1 MIPSIDQILEVAL
14 ESPAPEVV
22 EQVKTAS
29 EPVDEE
35 FDFEKVAGEL
45 ESLAQVAESKDQGEQ
60 EKVAEAEDSESRQ
73 RMLKLAMV
81 GTMYRTL
88 ESLESKGQLD
98 SLIEKKAVLSKFLMR
113 RAQRGVGSAVA
124 GTTKESLKA
133 IRKAQISVAKKG
145 GGKAITPSSA
155 KRVSAKTQKKM
166 VSSGEAIGKLQ
177 PKGIAARSDV
187 AVMKSQQQAAQARR
201 AATATKQ
208 KAAKSVATAQ
218 AGQAAAESGKKSLKL
233 LAGGAA
239 AAGVAGGGL
248 AYQAGRKQERKR
260 QNVRRFA
267 GRY

>member
-22 EQVKTAS
+22 EQKKTAS
-29 EPVDEE
+29 ETVDEE

-45 ESLAQVAESKDQGEQ
+45 ESLAQVAESKYQGEQ

-98 SLIEKKAVLSKFLMR
+98 CLVEKNAQVGKWLVR
-113 RAQRGVGSAVA
+113 RAQRGVGSVVASAKSVRKGAKAAVA
-124 GTTKESLKA
+124 RTGKKVPKA
-133 IRKAQISVAKKG
+133 TVRQ
-145 GGKAITPSSA
+145 
-155 KRVSAKTQKKM
+155 QKKM
-166 VSSGEAIGKLQ
+166 VQAGKRIGQRQ
-177 PKGIAARSDV
+177 PASIAARSDF
-187 AVMKSQQQAAQARR
+187 AVMKSKQQAAQARR
-201 AATATKQ
+201 AASATKK
-208 KAAKSVATAQ
+208 KAAKAVATAQ

-248 AYQAGRKQERKR
+248 AYQAGREKERKR
-260 QNVRRFA
+260 QSIRRFA

>member
-22 EQVKTAS
+22 EQEKTAS

-45 ESLAQVAESKDQGEQ
+45 EDLAQLTESKDQEEQ
-60 EKVAEAEDSESRQ
+60 EKVAEVEDSGSRQ

-88 ESLESKGQLD
+88 ESLEEKGQLD
-98 SLIEKKAVLSKFLMR
+98 CLVEKNAQISKWLMR
-113 RAQRGVGSAVA
+113 RAQRGVGSVVAKPSAV
-124 GTTKESLKA
+124 
-133 IRKAQISVAKKG
+133 RKAAKG
-145 GGKAITPSSA
+145 IGGKKIPKVTA
-155 KRVSAKTQKKM
+155 KRQKGM
-166 VSSGEAIGKLQ
+166 VQAGKRIGERRPAS
-177 PKGIAARSDV
+177 IAARSDV
-187 AVMKSQQQAAQARR
+187 AVMKSKQQAAKVRR
-201 AATATKQ
+201 AAAATKK
-208 KAAKSVATAQ
+208 KATKEVATAQ
-218 AGQAAAESGKKSLKL
+218 AGLAAAEAGKKKIKL

-248 AYQAGRKQERKR
+248 AYQAGREKERKR
-260 QNVRRFA
+260 QSIRQFA